1 MKKKILVVGAAG
13 GVGLAVTQALLATD
27 CSVVATVLN
36 ESEATALQQAAPNV
50 AQTLR
55 LDLAL
60 ADSIAPA
67 LREHLD
73 GLQAVVVCAA
83 IGPTGPLETLPLATL
98 RTTLE
103 VNSIACVAIYQACM
117 PALRRSR
124 GRLVFLSSF
133 SGKVALPFVGAYSGS
148 KFALEGLAD
157 VMRREAAPFGVQ
169 VSLIEPGGINTP
181 MVHGQ
186 LAGARR
192 QRDALTPEVRAL
204 YGPLYDNYI
213 KVFQHALGAGGLK
226 PSTVADTVLSALN
239 AEAPEAR
246 YIVGDDALFMVKQV
260 AAMPD
265 VQADQT
271 LAGFLASLGDG

>member
-181 MVHGQ
+181 MVQGQ